1 MTQTVDGVP
10 DIEAFIADLQ
20 RELRERRSSL
30 LDADFLAAVE
40 SGTVSREQ
48 IGDWARAFYAAT
60 RNGRVSLGN
69 FYANSPDDPELRRE
83 LAENLYEE
91 ETGRLSGVGKCHMDV
106 FADLLAAFGLTA
118 DDARALEPPTPMAP
132 LQGRAIPPEAYFV
145 ELAAYGFSVEAPNAE
160 FCARI
165 AAALRDRYRFA
176 DAELTWFTM
185 HAALDAD
192 HGAEFQK
199 YVARAAEQPDGL
211 ARLRALV
218 LERSAGTKVVW
229 DGFGRWR
236 ADPEPPGPA
245 AS

>member
-1 MTQTVDGVP
+1 MTQTVDGSA
-10 DIEAFIADLQ
+10 DIETFVAALHD
-20 RELRERRSSL
+20 ELRDRRLSL

-40 SGTVSREQ
+40 AGAIDRDQ
-48 IGDWARAFYAAT
+48 IGAWARAFYAAT
-60 RNGRVSLGN
+60 RNGRVMLGN

-106 FADLLAAFGLTA
+106 FADLLAAFGMTA
-118 DDARALEPPTPMAP
+118 EEAASLEAP
-132 LQGRAIPPEAYFV
+132 AGPSRPQGRAIAPEDFFV

-160 FCARI
+160 FCVRLAR
-165 AAALRDRYRFA
+165 ALEQRYAFRDT
-176 DAELTWFTM
+176 ELTWFTM

-211 ARLRALV
+211 ARLRRLT
-218 LERSAGTKVVW
+218 LERSATAQTVW

-236 ADPEPPGPA
+236 AAGDTTQT
-245 AS
+245 